1 MRIEPFSTGLWKQES
16 KQARKK
22 EENLWFDYNFNNV
35 IVVAFSNL
43 NDFSSYDIH
52 SLVEMNAYEKHGA
65 PERDREIE
73 KGKCD
78 KEG

>member
-65 PERDREIE
+65 PKRGREIE

>member
-1 MRIEPFSTGLWKQES
+1 MRIEPISTGLWKQES

-52 SLVEMNAYEKHGA
+52 SLAEMNAYEEQGA
-65 PERDREIE
+65 QRER
-73 KGKCD
+73 
-78 KEG
+78 